1 MSRIS
6 SFYTL
11 VTHIEKIADGTSVY
25 CIECPIAGT
34 KYCHKLNPK
43 AKRYTRYEKEMI
55 RHEMDKRN
63 KEAK

>member
-25 CIECPIAGT
+25 CIECPIVGT
-34 KYCHKLNPK
+34 EYCHKLNPRRK
-43 AKRYTRYEKEMI
+43 GTLAMKK
-55 RHEMDKRN
+55 K
-63 KEAK
+63 